1 MKYALW
7 IVQGLL
13 ALVFVFAGSMKLITP
28 VEVMQAQSPLPGLF
42 IQFIGV
48 AELLGG
54 LGLVLP
60 TLVRIKPILTT
71 LAAIEL
77 VHVMIGATILTLAN
91 VEQAPFAAIPAVVGA
106 LCAFVAYGRT
116 RRASSDTRVRRL
128 DTHRHAAYS
137 AA

>member
-7 IVQGLL
+7 IAQGVL
-13 ALVFVFAGSMKLITP
+13 ALLFVFAGSMKLVTP
-28 VEVMQAQSPLPGLF
+28 VEVLQEQSPLPGLF

-60 TLVRIKPILTT
+60 TLLRIRPILTT

-77 VHVMIGATILTLAN
+77 VHVMIGATVLTLATD
-91 VEQAPFAAIPAVVGA
+91 QAPFAVIPAVVGA
-106 LCAFVAYGRT
+106 LCAFVAYGRIRST
-116 RRASSDTRVRRL
+116 NAHASVARL
-128 DTHRHAAYS
+128 DRHPHAAYS
-137 AA
+137 AV